1 MIIHNIYTKFTVV
14 EGLKRAGSKSGRQ
27 IWISARS
34 PNMVRKRTAREI
46 VEGQGIMP
54 EIPGRAHAHATNM
67 RMANRRRQ
75 QSDQQEG
82 TLAQNKHPN
91 CSDRGEVPSRKL
103 IPSLTIAHKCEC
115 SRVYLGPTEP
125 AKGAYKEKGHR
136 DLDSKSL
143 LITEL

>member
-1 MIIHNIYTKFTVV
+1 
-14 EGLKRAGSKSGRQ
+14 
-27 IWISARS
+27 
-34 PNMVRKRTAREI
+34 
-46 VEGQGIMP
+46 
-54 EIPGRAHAHATNM
+54 M
-67 RMANRRRQ
+67 RVANRTRE
-75 QSDQQEG
+75 QSDRQEG